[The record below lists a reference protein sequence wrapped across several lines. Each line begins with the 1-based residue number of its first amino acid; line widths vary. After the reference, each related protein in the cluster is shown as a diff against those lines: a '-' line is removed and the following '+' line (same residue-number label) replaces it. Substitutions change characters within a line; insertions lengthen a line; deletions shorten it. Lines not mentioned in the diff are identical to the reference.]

1 MSDILFLSAL
11 FSLLTGFFPLHRHIS
26 TYLPFAVDSMNEQI
40 YTTYLDT
47 TGRPSIVL
55 EKSHC
60 SEKHSQLVYVS
71 ASDAIHAQNAL

>member
-1 MSDILFLSAL
+1 
-11 FSLLTGFFPLHRHIS
+11 
-26 TYLPFAVDSMNEQI
+26 MNEQI